1 MGQFDTGVDHWR
13 ERLRAHEEELQTYL
27 AGERAYVFQGGERVD
42 ITERLVKE
50 LRSAIAMYHRVI
62 GTYERLYLQQG
73 PQAQK
78 RPKDVTGG
86 AIRVAKIATG
96 NAEEAPASR
105 PDRANGGKR
114 GARAR
119 I

>member
-27 AGERAYVFQGGERVD
+27 AGGRAYVFERGERVD

-62 GTYERLYLQQG
+62 GTYERLYLHQG
-73 PQAQK
+73 PQV
-78 RPKDVTGG
+78 P
-86 AIRVAKIATG
+86 
-96 NAEEAPASR
+96 EAPRRRDRSGR
-105 PDRANGGKR
+105 PRREDRSGGRNRER
-114 GARAR
+114 G
-119 I
+119 